1 MKYLLAL
8 SLSLSL
14 SFASAALVSCHTPHA
29 AEVRDEQIVL
39 RITGMT
45 CAVLCPPKVQAALES
60 VEGVRSA
67 TIDYDTK
74 TATVLCSGACTSETL
89 VAALQKQGFGGRP
102 L

>member
-1 MKYLLAL
+1 MKYWLA
-8 SLSLSL
+8 LSL
-14 SFASAALVSCHTPHA
+14 SFASVSLVGCQAPRA

-45 CAVLCPPKVQAALES
+45 CAVLCPPRVQAALQS

-67 TIDYDTK
+67 TIDYDAK
-74 TATVLCSGACTSETL
+74 TATVMCSSTCKPETL

-102 L
+102 R

>member
-1 MKYLLAL
+1 MKYLLVLA
-8 SLSLSL
+8 L
-14 SFASAALVSCHTPHA
+14 SFAAVWSVSCHAPPV
-29 AEVRDEQIVL
+29 AELRDERIQL

-45 CAVLCPPKVQAALES
+45 CAVLCPPKVQAALQS

-67 TIDYDTK
+67 SVDYDAK
-74 TATVLCSGACTSETL
+74 TATVLCSSACKPETL

>member
-1 MKYLLAL
+1 MKYLLV
-8 SLSLSL
+8 LSL
-14 SFASAALVSCHTPHA
+14 SFASVSFASCHASGA
-29 AEVRDEQIVL
+29 AEVREERIQL

-45 CAVLCPPKVQAALES
+45 CAVLCPPKVQAALQS

-67 TIDYDTK
+67 TVDYDTK
-74 TATVLCSGACTSETL
+74 TATVVCASTCKPETL

>member
-1 MKYLLAL
+1 MKYLLVL
-8 SLSLSL
+8 SLSLASV
-14 SFASAALVSCHTPHA
+14 SFASCHAPRA
-29 AEVRDEQIVL
+29 AEVREERIQL

-45 CAVLCPPKVQAALES
+45 CAVLCPPKVQAALQS

-67 TIDYDTK
+67 TVDYDTK
-74 TATVLCSGACTSETL
+74 TATVVCTSDCKPETL

>member
-1 MKYLLAL
+1 MKYWLVL

-14 SFASAALVSCHTPHA
+14 SFASASLAGCHAPRT
-29 AEVRDEQIVL
+29 AEVREEKIVL

-45 CAVLCPPKVQAALES
+45 CAVLCPPKVQAALQS

-67 TIDYDTK
+67 TVDYDTK
-74 TATVLCSGACTSETL
+74 TATVVCASTCTPETL
-89 VAALQKQGFGGRP
+89 VAALQRQGFGGRP